1 MITTRENITAAI
13 EKSGIVAVIRI
24 KEPERL
30 QGVVDA
36 IAAGG
41 IQAMEVTMTVPGAIE
56 LIAGLAPRMPAG
68 FLLGAGTVTD
78 AETAR
83 RVIDAGAQFIVSPV
97 FRRPILAV
105 CRDKDVPS
113 MPGCFSPTEILDAWE
128 EGADIVKVFPAS
140 VLGPAFFRD
149 LRAPL
154 PHVKVM
160 PTGGVTLDNA
170 GEWLKAGAVAVGV
183 GAALLEAKAVA
194 AGDFRTLR
202 ANAERIVANVRSAR
216 EQAS

>member
-1 MITTRENITAAI
+1 MIKSRESVTAAI
-13 EKSGIVAVIRI
+13 ERSGIVAVIRI
-24 KEPERL
+24 KDPERL

-36 IAAGG
+36 IAGGG
-41 IQAMEVTMTVPGAIE
+41 INAMEVTMTVPGAID
-56 LIAGLAPRMPAG
+56 LIAGLAPRMPPG

-78 AETAR
+78 ADTAR

-97 FRRPILAV
+97 FRRQVLAV
-105 CRDKDVPS
+105 CRERGVAS

-149 LRAPL
+149 LRGPL

-170 GEWLKAGAVAVGV
+170 GEWLRAGAVAVGV

-194 AGDFRTLR
+194 EGDWRKLK
-202 ANAERIVANVRSAR
+202 ANAERIVASVRTAR

>member
-1 MITTRENITAAI
+1 
-13 EKSGIVAVIRI
+13 
-24 KEPERL
+24 
-30 QGVVDA
+30 
-36 IAAGG
+36 
-41 IQAMEVTMTVPGAIE
+41 
-56 LIAGLAPRMPAG
+56 
-68 FLLGAGTVTD
+68 
-78 AETAR
+78 
-83 RVIDAGAQFIVSPV
+83 
-97 FRRPILAV
+97 
-105 CRDKDVPS
+105 

-149 LRAPL
+149 LRGPL

-194 AGDFRTLR
+194 EGDWRKLK
-202 ANAERIVANVRSAR
+202 ANAERIVASVRTAR